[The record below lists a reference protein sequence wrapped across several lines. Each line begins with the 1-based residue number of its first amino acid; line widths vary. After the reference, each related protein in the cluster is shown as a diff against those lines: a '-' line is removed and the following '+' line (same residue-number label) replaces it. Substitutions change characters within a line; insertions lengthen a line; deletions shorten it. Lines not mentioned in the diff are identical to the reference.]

1 VRPIADER
9 ALWLSVEVLPHEA
22 AMRAWLRGKRVS
34 PHDIDDTIQETYA
47 VLATMAAVNQIADPR
62 AYSFSV
68 AYSIVLQRHRR
79 ARVVPLTAIEAMTHF
94 DPPSDELSAE
104 RRVAGRQELQRLAA
118 AIADLP
124 VKCRTAFI
132 LRKIQGLSQ
141 RETAKRMGISEN
153 TVEKHIAKGVH
164 HLMAMFADGG
174 KRRHGPST
182 KHDASSAETQ
192 RQPRR
197 KPADRS

>member
-1 VRPIADER
+1 MPVADER
-9 ALWLSVEVLPHEA
+9 ALWLSVHVLPHEA
-22 AMRAWLRGKRVS
+22 AMRAWLRGKRVA

-47 VLATMAAVNQIADPR
+47 VLATMASVGHIADPR
-62 AYSFSV
+62 TYSFRV

-79 ARVVPLTAIEAMTHF
+79 AQVVPLTAIEAMAYF
-94 DPPSDELSAE
+94 DPPSDEPTAEQRLS
-104 RRVAGRQELQRLAA
+104 RRQDLQRLAA

-124 VKCRTAFI
+124 VKCRTAFV

-164 HLMAMFADGG
+164 HLMAMFSDGG
-174 KRRHGPST
+174 KQRRGPST
-182 KHDASSAETQ
+182 QHDANSADS
-192 RQPRR
+192 PRRPR
-197 KPADRS
+197 KPAGRP